1 MLFFLKQKTAYDM
14 RISDWSSDVCSSDL
28 IGLRFRLQRAEC
40 GRSLAAD
47 AQRAQEFVG
56 IERGR
61 SENLGP
67 TAGSD
72 PAVDLHLPQAIPGMG
87 IAQAEGNDLAA
98 GCPDMG
104 YRKPVSPDPHP
115 TPDEHHEGQV
125 FV

>member
-1 MLFFLKQKTAYDM
+1 M

-28 IGLRFRLQRAEC
+28 EEFGWQKTFARGEEGIHAIGIGLQIGLRFRLQRAEC

-61 SENLGP
+61 SENLGQ

-72 PAVDLHLPQAIPGMG
+72 PAVDLHLPQAI
-87 IAQAEGNDLAA
+87 D
-98 GCPDMG
+98 
-104 YRKPVSPDPHP
+104 RKSTRLNSSH
-115 TPDEHHEGQV
+115 
-125 FV
+125 